1 MEQNLHQHMKWSPD
15 LRAFSVKIC
24 KFMGIVYR
32 KPADPVEH
40 QSLSFFN
47 ALLVDK
53 LLLPALTVLYYAC
66 VLQDKTFLQRHKV
79 LVFAGFANYPSV

>member
-1 MEQNLHQHMKWSPD
+1 MKWSPD

-32 KPADPVEH
+32 KPADLVEH
-40 QSLSFFN
+40 QWLSFFN

-53 LLLPALTVLYYAC
+53 LLLPALKVLYYAC
-66 VLQDKTFLQRHKV
+66 ILQDKKISTKT
-79 LVFAGFANYPSV
+79 

>member
-1 MEQNLHQHMKWSPD
+1 MKWSPD

-32 KPADPVEH
+32 KSADPVEH
-40 QSLSFFN
+40 QWLSFFN

-53 LLLPALTVLYYAC
+53 LLLPALKVSYYAC
-66 VLQDKTFLQRHKV
+66 ILQDKKISTKT
-79 LVFAGFANYPSV
+79 